1 MSDAK
6 KLAKPVAPSRRE
18 VGKKSALENPL
29 KAVGGTDHGQ
39 FNAMLM
45 RQALASFPTTFA
57 DPSKPTGFDA
67 VATGLIAI
75 APRDAQEGM
84 IAAQMLGL
92 HNSAMDC
99 LRRAVHEGQSFEG
112 REMNLTQAAKLS
124 RTYALLMDCLG
135 RHRSGGTQKIIVE
148 RVTVNA
154 GGQAIV
160 GNIAHAQ
167 ERATKKSKEQPH
179 AKQLA
184 HAPVRSMS
192 GLDPTPHAV
201 SIPSNAER
209 PMPHAR
215 RQVSRRTSR

>member
-1 MSDAK
+1 MADTT
-6 KLAKPVAPSRRE
+6 KLDKAIAPLE
-18 VGKKSALENPL
+18 NVVGEKSAPENPL
-29 KAVGGTDHGQ
+29 KAVGGTEYAP

-45 RQALASFPTTFA
+45 RQAVASFPTAFA
-57 DPSKPTGFDA
+57 DPSKPDGFDA

-84 IAAQMLGL
+84 IAVQMVGL
-92 HNSAMDC
+92 HNAAMDC
-99 LRRAVHEGQSFEG
+99 LRRAVHQGQTFEG

-148 RVTVNA
+148 RVTVHA

-160 GNIAHAQ
+160 GNIAHAG
-167 ERATKKSKEQPH
+167 EGSAKKSEEQPH

-184 HAPVRSMS
+184 YEPVTAMP
-192 GLDPTPHAV
+192 GFNPTLDPVPVARDEKR
-201 SIPSNAER
+201 SLPN
-209 PMPHAR
+209 AR
-215 RQVSRRTSR
+215 RLLARSSKR

>member
-1 MSDAK
+1 MVNTTKQDKAI
-6 KLAKPVAPSRRE
+6 APLE
-18 VGKKSALENPL
+18 NVVGEKSALENPL
-29 KAVGGTDHGQ
+29 KAVGGTEHGQ

-75 APRDAQEGM
+75 APQDAQEGM
-84 IAAQMLGL
+84 IAVQMLGL
-92 HNSAMDC
+92 HNAAMDC
-99 LRRAVHEGQSFEG
+99 LRRAVYDGQTFEG

-148 RVTVNA
+148 RVTVHS

-160 GNIAHAQ
+160 GNIAHTQ
-167 ERATKKSKEQPH
+167 EGSARKSEEQPH
-179 AKQLA
+179 AKQIA
-184 HAPVRSMS
+184 HAPVSPML
-192 GLDPTPHAV
+192 GLDATPHTVPVARD
-201 SIPSNAER
+201 AKR
-209 PMPHAR
+209 PLPNAR
-215 RQVSRRTSR
+215 RRLTRSTEG